1 MSKIRIGKLALGL
14 IIGSVAGVS
23 AALLAAPQSGEK
35 TRGMLLEKG
44 VEFENKA
51 SETLMKSR
59 EKAKDI
65 IESVR
70 SNAEQVGG
78 SIRHRLKSSETQ
90 ISEIVAE

>member
-1 MSKIRIGKLALGL
+1 MTKMRIGKLALGL

-51 SETLMKSR
+51 SETLSKSR
-59 EKAKDI
+59 EQQCGASWRQHSPPIDKF
-65 IESVR
+65 
-70 SNAEQVGG
+70 
-78 SIRHRLKSSETQ
+78 
-90 ISEIVAE
+90 